1 MCHLCC
7 SSTTILKISGSLWP
21 VLLIIANSIF
31 LGTSNIDKKHRR
43 ENGYQNIHLIGI
55 IVINALLLL
64 IFILRKVYKENK
76 NRKKGMQK
84 VFFYIRCT
92 MVIFTAIAVFIGYSE
107 IKHTIYRMA
116 GCE

>member
-1 MCHLCC
+1 
-7 SSTTILKISGSLWP
+7 
-21 VLLIIANSIF
+21 
-31 LGTSNIDKKHRR
+31 
-43 ENGYQNIHLIGI
+43 
-55 IVINALLLL
+55 
-64 IFILRKVYKENK
+64 
-76 NRKKGMQK
+76 MQK